1 MLIWT
6 YIKDWFKRNWVW
18 FLFPVG
24 LAGLIGSYFI
34 GRKKPVSH
42 PVDDTLDMAVD
53 GALYQTAK
61 AVRERE
67 AAIDALEKKSAEKL
81 STLSEDQRKEYALV
95 KEMPVSQIAEWIDKL

>member
-1 MLIWT
+1 MFIWL

-18 FLFPVG
+18 LLFPIG

-34 GRKKPVSH
+34 GRRKPASH
-42 PVDDTLDMAVD
+42 PADDTLDMAVD

-61 AVRERE
+61 AVRERD
-67 AAIDALEKKSAEKL
+67 AAIDALEKQSAQKL
-81 STLSEDQRKEYALV
+81 SMLSDEQRKEYELV